1 VRSGDVIFLSASV
14 PYCKPW
20 TDDSQSIEI
29 EEAIIS
35 VARAV
40 FARKGRL
47 LFGGHPSVS
56 PLVSAVAGEYYPADP
71 ARVQRPVVTFQ
82 SRLFEESLPDET
94 TELFTMGWSDIEW
107 TERRETRELSLA
119 LMRDLMLPKP
129 GVPVAAFERNE
140 LALPLAMIAIG
151 GMEGIR
157 DEAAVFLR
165 HQATWGGP
173 RRRVFSFKS
182 AGGAAARLIVPTIE
196 KLWPPPQDE
205 RSPAVDPNAIERDF
219 PTLGSAWERGGIVD
233 VETAWQASHPGLEFP
248 EDARFQ
254 PYAAIAQ
261 WLLDTQLE
269 PRPEQ
274 PGPRAH

>member
-1 VRSGDVIFLSASV
+1 MKGGDVTFLSASV
-14 PYCKPW
+14 PYRKPW
-20 TDDSQSIEI
+20 TDGSQPIEI

-71 ARVQRPVVTFQ
+71 ARMQRPVVTFQ
-82 SRLFEESLPDET
+82 SRFFEGSLPNET

-107 TERRETRELSLA
+107 TERGETRELSLA
-119 LMRDLMLPKP
+119 LMRDLMLPQP
-129 GVPVAAFERNE
+129 GVPLVAFERND
-140 LALPLAMIAIG
+140 LAFPLAMIAIG

-157 DEAAVFLR
+157 DEAAVFLSR
-165 HQATWGGP
+165 QQTWGGP

-182 AGGAAARLIVPTIE
+182 VGGAAARLIAPTIQ
-196 KLWPPPQDE
+196 KLWPPPQDD
-205 RSPAVDPNAIERDF
+205 RSPAVDPEAIERDF
-219 PTLGSAWERGGIVD
+219 PVLRSAWERGDIVD
-233 VETAWQASHPGLEFP
+233 VEAAWQASHPGLDFP

-274 PGPRAH
+274 PGPLAR

>member
-1 VRSGDVIFLSASV
+1 MKSGDVIFLSASV
-14 PYCKPW
+14 PTRKPW
-20 TDDSQSIEI
+20 TDDSQPIEI

-165 HQATWGGP
+165 RQATWGGP

-182 AGGAAARLIVPTIE
+182 GGGAPARLIAPTIE

-219 PTLGSAWERGGIVD
+219 PTLGSAWERGDIVD
-233 VETAWQASHPGLEFP
+233 VETAWQASHPGLEVP

-269 PRPEQ
+269 PRPE
-274 PGPRAH
+274 